1 MKFTFT
7 EVTGAERYCIRD
19 VVTGGLR
26 FAEDKAGMF
35 ASVFYYTRLLGHG
48 AEVTDKLSP
57 GAVTIH
63 GTAI

>member
-1 MKFTFT
+1 MKFSFT
-7 EVTGAERYCIRD
+7 EATGLERYMVRD
-19 VVTGGLR
+19 VTTGGLR

-63 GTAI
+63 GTAV